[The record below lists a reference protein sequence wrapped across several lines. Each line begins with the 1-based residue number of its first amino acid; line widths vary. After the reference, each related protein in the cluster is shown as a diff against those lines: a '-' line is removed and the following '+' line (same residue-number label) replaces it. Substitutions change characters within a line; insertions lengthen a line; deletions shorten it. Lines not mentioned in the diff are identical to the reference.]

1 MQLFFFLGEYQNQ
14 MQTIRVTLHPIPA
27 AFQTWPMLESKRGGG
42 CLCHLCTK
50 MKEHG
55 VVSDAEFHTIT
66 SAITPFAFAN
76 HRKELMVY
84 FEFAPEVLQK
94 LEKDSYKWATLR
106 PFADSMLDKV
116 ANKDLESAY
125 QEWMQTILR
134 LKEEAHVP
142 DSLKVLDVALAKS
155 PLACP
160 LATC

>member
-1 MQLFFFLGEYQNQ
+1 

-27 AFQTWPMLESKRGGG
+27 AFQTWPMLESKSKHKADAT
-42 CLCHLCTK
+42 CHLCTVLRK
-50 MKEHG
+50 HA
-55 VVSDAEFHTIT
+55 VVSEEEFQTIST
-66 SAITPFAFAN
+66 AITPYAFTH